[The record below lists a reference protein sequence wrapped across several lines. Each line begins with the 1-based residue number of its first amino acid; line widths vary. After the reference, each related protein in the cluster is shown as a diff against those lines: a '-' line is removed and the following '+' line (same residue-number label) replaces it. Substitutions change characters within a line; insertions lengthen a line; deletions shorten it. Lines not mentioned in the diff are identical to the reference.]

1 MNRIFLI
8 IFIFFIYSCSFNTK
22 SSFWSGSKAINYKTN
37 KNINRLFKAENSIS
51 KEINP
56 KIKININSNF
66 KKGTNLKNN
75 QGWVNFDGNL
85 KSMSKYKFS
94 KINTFNDFEP
104 DIGFVNENIIFFDNK
119 RNILSFDRNSKL
131 LWKKNFYQK
140 NQIKQNPIL
149 FFANYKDDLVV
160 ADTMGNIYKINVKD
174 GSLIWDKKNPV
185 SFYSQIKIFNNK
197 IYLADYENTLRCFS
211 LQNGNL
217 IWKIET
223 EKSFIRSQKK
233 TSIVISDDVVFYSNS
248 IGDVTAVNINTGDL
262 VWQTSTQPNT
272 IYQEAYSYKA
282 SDLVISKN
290 SIIFSNNKNEFF
302 LLDKN
307 SGMIQW
313 KQNVNSY
320 VRPTVIDN
328 LIFTVSLE
336 GYLVILEK
344 KSGKIIRA
352 TDIFDVFKTK
362 KRKKI
367 SPIGF
372 IVAKNNIYLST
383 SNGRLLLIDYI
394 TGRTKAAYKI
404 DNGKISNPIILGKS
418 FYLAKESSIIR
429 LN

>member
-1 MNRIFLI
+1 VSRIFLI
-8 IFIFFIYSCSFNTK
+8 TFIFFIYSCSFNTK
-22 SSFWSGSKAINYKTN
+22 SSFWSGSKEINYKTN

-56 KIKININSNF
+56 KIKININSKF
-66 KKGTNLKNN
+66 KKGINLKNN

-131 LWKKNFYQK
+131 LWKKNYYQK

-174 GSLIWDKKNPV
+174 GSLIWDKKNTV
-185 SFYSQIKIFNNK
+185 SFYSQIKIFNDK
-197 IYLADYENTLRCFS
+197 IYLADYENTLHCFS

-233 TSIVISDDVVFYSNS
+233 TSIVISDDLVFYNNS

-272 IYQEAYSYKA
+272 IYQESYSYKA

-336 GYLVILEK
+336 GYLVILDK

-352 TDIFDVFKTK
+352 TDIFDVFKKK

-367 SPIGF
+367 LPIGF

-404 DNGKISNPIILGKS
+404 DNSKISNPIILGKS

>member
-1 MNRIFLI
+1 
-8 IFIFFIYSCSFNTK
+8 
-22 SSFWSGSKAINYKTN
+22 
-37 KNINRLFKAENSIS
+37 
-51 KEINP
+51 
-56 KIKININSNF
+56 
-66 KKGTNLKNN
+66 
-75 QGWVNFDGNL
+75 
-85 KSMSKYKFS
+85 
-94 KINTFNDFEP
+94 
-104 DIGFVNENIIFFDNK
+104 
-119 RNILSFDRNSKL
+119 
-131 LWKKNFYQK
+131 
-140 NQIKQNPIL
+140 
-149 FFANYKDDLVV
+149 
-160 ADTMGNIYKINVKD
+160 
-174 GSLIWDKKNPV
+174 
-185 SFYSQIKIFNNK
+185 
-197 IYLADYENTLRCFS
+197 
-211 LQNGNL
+211 
-217 IWKIET
+217 
-223 EKSFIRSQKK
+223 
-233 TSIVISDDVVFYSNS
+233 
-248 IGDVTAVNINTGDL
+248 
-262 VWQTSTQPNT
+262 
-272 IYQEAYSYKA
+272 
-282 SDLVISKN
+282 
-290 SIIFSNNKNEFF
+290 
-302 LLDKN
+302 
-307 SGMIQW
+307 MIQW

>member
-1 MNRIFLI
+1 MSRIFLI
-8 IFIFFIYSCSFNTK
+8 TFIFFIYSCSFNTK

-174 GSLIWDKKNPV
+174 GSLIWDKKNTV
-185 SFYSQIKIFNNK
+185 SFYSQIKIFNDK
-197 IYLADYENTLRCFS
+197 IYLADYENTLHCFS

-233 TSIVISDDVVFYSNS
+233 TSIVISDDLVFYSNS
-248 IGDVTAVNINTGDL
+248 IGDITAVNINTGDL

-313 KQNVNSY
+313 KQKVNSY

-344 KSGKIIRA
+344 KSGTIIRA

-367 SPIGF
+367 SPVGF

>member
-1 MNRIFLI
+1 MSRIFLI
-8 IFIFFIYSCSFNTK
+8 TFIFFIYSCSFNTK

-56 KIKININSNF
+56 KIKININSKF
-66 KKGTNLKNN
+66 KKGINLKNN

-131 LWKKNFYQK
+131 LWKKNYYQK

-174 GSLIWDKKNPV
+174 GSLIWDKKNTV

-197 IYLADYENTLRCFS
+197 IYLADYENTLHCFS

-344 KSGKIIRA
+344 KSGKILRA

-404 DNGKISNPIILGKS
+404 DNSKISNPIILGKS

>member
-8 IFIFFIYSCSFNTK
+8 VFIFFVHGCSFNSK
-22 SSFWSGSKAINYKTN
+22 SSFWSGAKDINYKKN
-37 KNINRLFKAENSIS
+37 KNISRLFETENSIS
-51 KEINP
+51 KEINSN
-56 KIKININSNF
+56 IKININSKYN
-66 KKGTNLKNN
+66 NEISLKNN
-75 QGWVNFDGNL
+75 PGWINFDGSL
-85 KSMSKYKFS
+85 KSISKYKFS

-104 DIGFVNENIIFFDNK
+104 DIGFVNQNIIFFDNK
-119 RNILSFDRNSKL
+119 RNILSFDKNSKL

-149 FFANYKDDLVV
+149 FFANYKNDLVV
-160 ADTMGNIYKINVKD
+160 ADTMGNIYKVNMQN
-174 GSLIWDKKNPV
+174 GSLIWDKKNTV
-185 SFYSQIKIFNNK
+185 SFYSQIKIFNDK
-197 IYLADYENTLRCFS
+197 IYLADYENTLHCFS

-217 IWKIET
+217 IWKLET

-233 TSIVISDDVVFYSNS
+233 TSIVISDDLVFFSNS
-248 IGDVTAVNINTGDL
+248 IGDVTAANINTGDL
-262 VWQTSTQPNT
+262 IWQTSTQPNT

-282 SDLVISKN
+282 SELVISEN
-290 SIIFSNNKNEFF
+290 AIVFSNNKNEFF
-302 LLDKN
+302 LLDEK

-313 KQNVNSY
+313 KQKVNSY

-336 GYLVILEK
+336 GYLIIIDR
-344 KSGKIIRA
+344 KSGNIVRA
-352 TDIFDVFKTK
+352 TDVFDVFKTK

-367 SPIGF
+367 LPVGF
-372 IVAKNNIYLST
+372 IVAKNHIYLST

-418 FYLAKESSIIR
+418 FYLAKARSILR

>member
-1 MNRIFLI
+1 M
-8 IFIFFIYSCSFNTK
+8 
-22 SSFWSGSKAINYKTN
+22 
-37 KNINRLFKAENSIS
+37 
-51 KEINP
+51 
-56 KIKININSNF
+56 
-66 KKGTNLKNN
+66 
-75 QGWVNFDGNL
+75 
-85 KSMSKYKFS
+85 
-94 KINTFNDFEP
+94 
-104 DIGFVNENIIFFDNK
+104 ENIIFFDNK

-131 LWKKNFYQK
+131 LWKKNYYQK
-140 NQIKQNPIL
+140 NQIKQNPVL

-174 GSLIWDKKNPV
+174 GSLIWDKKNTV

-233 TSIVISDDVVFYSNS
+233 TSIVISDDLVFYNNS

-272 IYQEAYSYKA
+272 IYQESYSYKA

-404 DNGKISNPIILGKS
+404 DNSKISNPIILGKS